1 MSDERKYSD
10 GDMRI
15 KLLDIYLNMMEI
27 RLILFRI
34 FQRGRY
40 FITLPAREAI

>member
-10 GDMRI
+10 GDI
-15 KLLDIYLNMMEI
+15 ENKLLDIYLNIMEI

-40 FITLPAREAI
+40 FITLPARGAI